1 MEGPISSGAI
11 AILIDHNIEGQAAW
25 LWDTLEA
32 EGWLEIIPVEMVMFK
47 DVGLAIDSNDR
58 AIWRFAQAHRFILLT
73 ANRNMDGEDSLEQ
86 TLRDENKETSLP
98 ILTISKVE
106 YLEDRTYRKKCAAE
120 ALLEIVINLDNYLGT
135 ARMFIP

>member
-1 MEGPISSGAI
+1 MEGQISSGAI

-32 EGWLEIIPVEMVMFK
+32 EGWLEIIPVEMVMFT

-58 AIWRFAQAHRFILLT
+58 EIWRFAQTNWFILLT
-73 ANRNMDGEDSLEQ
+73 ANRNMDGENSLEQ
-86 TLRDENKETSLP
+86 TLRDENRETSLP
-98 ILTISKVE
+98 VLTISRVE
-106 YLEDRTYRKKCAAE
+106 SLEDSTYRKRCAE
-120 ALLEIVINLDNYLGT
+120 TLLEIVVNLDNYLGT